1 MADNRNFISRLLFKK
16 PEQKSEIIQVFK
28 KEVSTSNSF
37 DITTDYGVPYTSVFK
52 TSKGYLFGV
61 DGFYPQQLNLL
72 YTNSPLHSAIINF
85 KKLLAV
91 GNGISIEDFEKADGK
106 TKIAINQ
113 LSVQFEEM
121 LSDITLDL
129 IIHNTIAIEVYWN
142 SDYSKIVK
150 IERVSPEKI
159 RINDVNEK
167 MEPISFLYNW
177 DWVNST
183 RYPTKELKVFSPL
196 HKKERCQLLYFQ
208 VKSPGMKLYA
218 EPTYQSALPWVILDA
233 EMAQYHKANIINSLN
248 PSMLIQYFEKP
259 GSAEEKQQV
268 LFDINNSFAG
278 ARKTGR
284 AMITFSDGKE
294 LAPTVTQMEPNKLD
308 KTFLQL
314 TDTIQRQICYA
325 HGIDPQL
332 LGLKTPGSL
341 GNSGEIAYAYDI
353 FNASQIQPIQK
364 EIEKVFNKLMVSN
377 GLANK
382 IKLNEPTIT
391 LISQTKA

>member
-1 MADNRNFISRLLFKK
+1 MADNRNFFSRLFLKK
-16 PEQKSEIIQVFK
+16 PIEKTEIIQAFK
-28 KEVSTSNSF
+28 KEVSTANSF
-37 DITTDYGVPYTSVFK
+37 DITTDYGVPYNSVFR

-61 DGFYPQQLNLL
+61 DGFFPQQLNLL
-72 YTNSPLHSAIINF
+72 YSNSPLHSAIINF
-85 KKLLAV
+85 KKLLSV
-91 GNGISIEDFEKADGK
+91 GNGITVDGFDKTDGK

-113 LSVQFEEM
+113 LTVQFDEM
-121 LSDITLDL
+121 LSEIALDL
-129 IIHNTIAIEVYWN
+129 IIHSAIAIEVHWN
-142 SDYSKIVK
+142 SDFTKILK
-150 IERVSPEKI
+150 IERVSPDKI
-159 RINDVNEK
+159 RINEVNEK

-177 DWVNST
+177 DWINST
-183 RYPTKELKVFSPL
+183 RYPTRELSVFSPL
-196 HKKERCQLLYFQ
+196 SKKEKCQLLFFQ
-208 VKSPGMKLYA
+208 IKSPAMKLYA

-341 GNSGEIAYAYDI
+341 GNSGELAYAYEI
-353 FNASQIQPIQK
+353 FNASQIQPLQK
-364 EIEKVFNKLMVSN
+364 EIEKVFNKIMVSN

-382 IKLNEPTIT
+382 VSLNEPIIT
-391 LISQTKA
+391 FINNATA

>member
-1 MADNRNFISRLLFKK
+1 MADNRNIFSRLFFRNVPKQTEVIHQEL
-16 PEQKSEIIQVFK
+16 K
-28 KEVSTSNSF
+28 KEVTNANAF
-37 DITTDYGVPYTSVFK
+37 DITTDYGVPYNSVFR

-61 DGFYPQQLNLL
+61 DGFFPQQLNLL
-72 YTNSPLHSAIINF
+72 YSNSPLHSAIINF
-85 KKLLAV
+85 KKLLAS
-91 GNGISIEDFEKADGK
+91 GNGFSVEGIEDADMK
-106 TKIAINQ
+106 TKININQ
-113 LSVQFEEM
+113 LTLQFEEM

-129 IIHNTIAIEVYWN
+129 IIHNTIAIEIYWN
-142 SDYSKIVK
+142 QDFTKIVK
-150 IERVSPEKI
+150 LERISPDKI
-159 RINDVNEK
+159 RIDNVNEK
-167 MEPISFLYNW
+167 MEPTSFLYNW

-183 RYPTKELKVFSPL
+183 RYPTKEIKAFSPFN
-196 HKKERCQLLYFQ
+196 KKEKCQLMYFQ
-208 VKSPGMKLYA
+208 IKSPGMQLYA
-218 EPTYQSALPWVILDA
+218 EPSYESALPWVILDA

-278 ARKTGR
+278 ARRTGR

-341 GNSGEIAYAYDI
+341 GNSGELIYAYEI
-353 FNASQIQPIQK
+353 FNASQIQPLQK
-364 EIEKVFNKLMVSN
+364 EIEKVFNKFMVTN
-377 GLANK
+377 GLSNK
-382 IKLNEPTIT
+382 IILEEPTLTFIT
-391 LISQTKA
+391 QPK